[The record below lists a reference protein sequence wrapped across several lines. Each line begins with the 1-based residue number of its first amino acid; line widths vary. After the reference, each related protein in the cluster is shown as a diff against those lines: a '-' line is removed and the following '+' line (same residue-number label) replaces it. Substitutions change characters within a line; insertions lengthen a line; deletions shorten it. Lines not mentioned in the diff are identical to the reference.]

1 MKKTFILGALLLIS
15 TIVSA
20 QGLDFSGNWK
30 LNRSISKLN
39 DQFSMAPKEII
50 LTQKDNDFDV
60 ERHSTFQDRDFT
72 IKDKFTLDGK
82 ECINPGWQDTQKKS
96 TASWA
101 DDKTSLKIT
110 TKIAMGDN
118 GEMTIIEVY
127 KITGTNLVI
136 ETSASSSF
144 GDVTETA
151 VFEKQ

>member
-1 MKKTFILGALLLIS
+1 MKKTFIFGALLLIS

-50 LTQKDNDFDV
+50 LAQKDNDFNV

-82 ECINPGWQDTQKKS
+82 ESINPGWQDTQKKS
-96 TASWA
+96 TA
-101 DDKTSLKIT
+101 I
-110 TKIAMGDN
+110 
-118 GEMTIIEVY
+118 
-127 KITGTNLVI
+127 
-136 ETSASSSF
+136 
-144 GDVTETA
+144 
-151 VFEKQ
+151 